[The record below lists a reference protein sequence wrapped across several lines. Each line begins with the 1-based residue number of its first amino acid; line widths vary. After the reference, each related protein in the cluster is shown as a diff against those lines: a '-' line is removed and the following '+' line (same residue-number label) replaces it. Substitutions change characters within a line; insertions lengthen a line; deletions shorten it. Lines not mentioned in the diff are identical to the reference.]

1 MKKFLKSH
9 YTVGQLIA
17 LIAGVMT
24 IILIALPVPAVEIPP
39 EQKLAK
45 AAELSAQ
52 ASKTAIIAK
61 ETGNVEM
68 AKKAM
73 EIAGEASRLIPQV
86 VTYSC
91 DAGNTELVQFAMNEA
106 VNLTAVINQIAETAR
121 YLVQTST
128 DPAAVNAA
136 KEILVKSKEVQF
148 LIKGGMELAVV
159 CGATPAPV
167 EAYELPQAPGIV
179 IPVGEEAPIQDTRAA
194 SPV

>member
-9 YTVGQLIA
+9 HTGGQLIA

-24 IILIALPVPAVEIPP
+24 IILIAAPVPAVEITP

-73 EIAGEASRLIPQV
+73 EIAGEASRLISEV

-91 DAGNTELVQFAMNEA
+91 DVGNTELVQFAMNEA
-106 VNLTAVINQIAETAR
+106 VNLMTVINQIAETAR
-121 YLVQTST
+121 YLVQTGT

-136 KEILVKSKEVQF
+136 KEILVKFEEVQS
-148 LIKGGMELAVV
+148 LIKGAMERAVA
-159 CGATPAPV
+159 CGAAPAPV
-167 EAYELPQAPGIV
+167 EAYELPEAPGIV
-179 IPVGEEAPIQDTRAA
+179 IPVGKEAPIQDTRAA
-194 SPV
+194 SPR